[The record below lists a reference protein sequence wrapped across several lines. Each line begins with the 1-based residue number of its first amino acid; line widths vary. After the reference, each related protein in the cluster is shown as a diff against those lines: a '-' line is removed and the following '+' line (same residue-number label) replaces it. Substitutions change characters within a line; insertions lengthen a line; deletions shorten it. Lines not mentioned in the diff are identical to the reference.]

1 MRRKTLA
8 LIIVS
13 VFLLMALIPGALTQE
28 NDKVVGKGKRTLVKP
43 EGTGGTIA
51 LSNGI
56 LKVSIE
62 NETGYDGVGTYTVA
76 TDVNHPTPNEDVFYD
91 GAAEDPWSTYTTI
104 HVVSTKRDYITST
117 DTDIEPSISG
127 YTVVHMDD
135 LGPTIVLQTDRRV
148 MIKWTTYE
156 GLEVY
161 QDIELLGT
169 TVEDTMVRISVYVK
183 NNNASPLVFGIRYEW
198 DIMIDGED
206 GSWFRP
212 WIDLSTPGTWTDVE
226 TQYDNPQFVFWE
238 TTNDPASPV
247 LFEYGSVS
255 EPSAPTPS
263 PTPPDNITFAAWGS
277 DPSPG
282 LYYYTW
288 NFTVQGRTIAG
299 PGLDSAVAYFWMP
312 KEVASGEWYN
322 VTAYLFGVSPTPTPT
337 PTPTVP
343 SVGGEVEAQLPVSG
357 AEALIA
363 LFATLAILATLVAIR
378 RLS

>member
-1 MRRKTLA
+1 MSRKTLA

-13 VFLLMALIPGALTQE
+13 VLLLIALIPRVLTQE
-28 NDKVVGKGKRTLVKP
+28 NDKVVDKGRKALVKP
-43 EGTGGTIA
+43 GGSGGTIV
-51 LSNGI
+51 LKNGI
-56 LKVSIE
+56 LKVAIE
-62 NETGYDGVGTYTVA
+62 NERGYDGVGTYTVA
-76 TDVNHPTPNEDVFYD
+76 TDVNHPTPDQDVFFD
-91 GAAEDPWSTYTTI
+91 GAIEDPWSTYTTI

-117 DTDIEPSISG
+117 DTGIEPSISG
-127 YTVVHMDD
+127 YTVVLMDD

-148 MIKWTTYE
+148 MIKWTTDE

-169 TVEDTMVRISVYVK
+169 TVEDTKVRVSVYVR
-183 NNNASPLVFGIRYEW
+183 NNNNEPLVFGIRYEW

-212 WIDLSTPGTWTDVE
+212 WTDINTPGTWTNVE

-255 EPSAPTPS
+255 EPSTPTPP

-277 DPSPG
+277 YPSPG
-282 LYYYTW
+282 LYDYTW

-299 PGLDSAVAYFWMP
+299 SGLDSAVAYFWMP
-312 KEVASGEWYN
+312 KEIAPGEWYN
-322 VTAYLFGVSPTPTPT
+322 VTAYLFGVSPTPAPT
-337 PTPTVP
+337 MP
-343 SVGGEVEAQLPVSG
+343 SVGGKVEAQLPVRG
-357 AEALIA
+357 AKALIA
-363 LFATLAILATLVAIR
+363 LFAVLAILAALVAIR

>member
-1 MRRKTLA
+1 LYKKILA

-13 VFLLMALIPGALTQE
+13 VFLTIALIPEALTQE
-28 NDKVVGKGKRTLVKP
+28 NDKKEERTLIKT
-43 EGTGGTIA
+43 EGSGGTIV
-51 LSNGI
+51 LNNTI
-56 LKVSIE
+56 LKVFIQ
-62 NETGYDGVGTYTVA
+62 NETGSTGVGTYTIA
-76 TDVNHPTPNEDVFYD
+76 TAENHPTPNEDVFFA
-91 GAAEDPWSTYTTI
+91 GAAGSPWSTYTTI

-117 DTDIEPSISG
+117 DTGIKPSISG

-135 LGPTIVLQTDRRV
+135 LGHIIVLQTDRRV

-169 TVEDTMVRISVYVK
+169 TVEDTKVRISVYVK
-183 NNNASPLVFGIRYEW
+183 NNNESSLVFGIRYEW

-212 WIDLSTPGTWTDVE
+212 WIDLNTPGTWTDVE

-255 EPSAPTPS
+255 EPSTLTPA
-263 PTPPDNITFAAWGS
+263 PTPPDNITFAAWGF

-282 LYYYTW
+282 LYNCTW
-288 NFTVQGRTIAG
+288 NFTVQERTIAG
-299 PGLDSAVAYFWMP
+299 FGLDSAVAYFWMP
-312 KEVASGEWYN
+312 KEIAHGGWYN

-343 SVGGEVEAQLPVSG
+343 SVGGEVETQLPVRG

-363 LFATLAILATLVAIR
+363 LFVVLTILAALVVIR
-378 RLS
+378 KLS

>member
-1 MRRKTLA
+1 MYKKILA

-13 VFLLMALIPGALTQE
+13 VFLTIALIPEALTQE
-28 NDKVVGKGKRTLVKP
+28 NDKKEERTLIKT
-43 EGTGGTIA
+43 EGSGGTIV
-51 LSNGI
+51 LNNTI
-56 LKVSIE
+56 LKVFIQ
-62 NETGYDGVGTYTVA
+62 NETGSTGVGTYTIA
-76 TDVNHPTPNEDVFYD
+76 TAENHPTPNEDVFFA
-91 GAAEDPWSTYTTI
+91 GAAGSPWSTYTTI

-117 DTDIEPSISG
+117 DTGIKPSISG

-135 LGPTIVLQTDRRV
+135 LGHIIVLQTDRRV

-169 TVEDTMVRISVYVK
+169 TVEDTKVRISVYVK
-183 NNNASPLVFGIRYEW
+183 NNNESSLVFGIRYEW

-212 WIDLSTPGTWTDVE
+212 WIDLNTPGTWTNVE

-255 EPSAPTPS
+255 GPLTLMPP
-263 PTPPDNITFAAWGS
+263 PTPPDNITFAAWGYAS
-277 DPSPG
+277 KPSPG
-282 LYYYTW
+282 LYDYTW
-288 NFTVQGRTIAG
+288 NFTVRGRIIAG
-299 PGLDSAVAYFWMP
+299 EDVDSAVAYFWMP
-312 KEVASGEWYN
+312 KKIPPGEWYN
-322 VTAYLFGVSPTPTPT
+322 VTAYLFGVSPKPITTPPIS
-337 PTPTVP
+337 
-343 SVGGEVEAQLPVSG
+343 SVGGEVEAQLPVRG

-363 LFATLAILATLVAIR
+363 LFAVLAILAALVAIR